1 MSKTNLFERERSP
14 YYKAISEHI
23 GGALGRNTAEAVA
36 DLYSLFDEDV
46 IIWLSRLYD
55 GKTGAFYYSPSARDN
70 EFVEFK
76 GRRVSLGVDVES
88 TCQALG
94 FVARAIRAGDNIPPK
109 DIYPD
114 RIYRRVVD
122 FIKSIQHENGFFYHP
137 QWDKEWID
145 SQTNRRAR
153 DLHWCSTF
161 LRAVGERPNFDTP
174 DGLRGEWRSSAPC
187 EAAKPES
194 KAELP
199 EHLID
204 KEHFV
209 KYLSG
214 FDMKSTSY
222 HSGNEITTQTGIIL
236 ERDRI
241 LRAEGKD
248 YSLMDILCDWMS
260 ETLNP
265 ETGHWESEDSYY
277 GVSGF
282 LKAGSM
288 YSDARRIMPYPEA
301 SARSAIRAVLSDEP
315 VKSITNI
322 YNTWYAISMIL
333 GNLRLF
339 GGDNGK
345 IRAEALIA
353 EIIEKAPD
361 MIEKTKE
368 KLSVFSKPGCSFSYL
383 PDCSSPTS
391 QDMPVA
397 IRGAREGDINATGIA
412 VNGTRDRMLRSMGL
426 DRFTPPLFTAVE
438 KNIFVDLLDARCKE
452 KNNES

>member
-1 MSKTNLFERERSP
+1 MSIKNLFERERTP

-36 DLYSLFDEDV
+36 DLYSIYSEDV
-46 IIWLSRLYD
+46 ILWLSRLYD
-55 GKTGAFYYSPSARDN
+55 GKTGAFYYSPSARYN
-70 EFVEFK
+70 EFVEFR
-76 GRRVSLGVDVES
+76 GREVPLGVDVES
-88 TCQALG
+88 TCQAL
-94 FVARAIRAGDNIPPK
+94 VLVSRSLRAGDSVPTK
-109 DIYPD
+109 SVYPD
-114 RIYRRVVD
+114 RIYRRTAD
-122 FIKSIQHENGFFYHP
+122 FIKSLQHENGFFYHP
-137 QWDKEWID
+137 QWGKEWID

-153 DLHWCSTF
+153 DLYWCSSF
-161 LRAVGERPNFDTP
+161 LREIGERPKYDTP
-174 DGLRGEWRSSAPC
+174 DGLRGEWRSSAPT
-187 EAAKPES
+187 EAAKPKS
-194 KAELP
+194 KAEVP

-204 KEHFV
+204 REHFI

-214 FDMKSTSY
+214 FDMKKTSY

-236 ERDRI
+236 ERDRV

-301 SARSAIRAVLSDEP
+301 SARSAIRAVLSNEP
-315 VKSITNI
+315 VTSITDI
-322 YNTWYAISMIL
+322 FNTWYAISMIL

-339 GGDNGK
+339 GGNSGNR
-345 IRAEALIA
+345 RAEALIA
-353 EIIEKAPD
+353 EIIEKAPE
-361 MIEKTKE
+361 MIEKTKA

-412 VNGTRDRMLRSMGL
+412 INGTRERMLMSMGIDSL
-426 DRFTPPLFTAVE
+426 TPPLFTAVE
-438 KNIFVDLLDARCKE
+438 KNIFVDLLDARLRGE
-452 KNNES
+452 HYE